1 MLVSAPLQRVLLHL
15 ERILSEEASGL
26 RSRFDTIR
34 PICKNPAKDQLAEAQ
49 VHKPRQQ
56 QGFQQPEQEHQ
67 AGDEEYQQCPWGAE
81 ELLDEGYEFDEED
94 VGAIAAGGKE
104 KEKEKEMEEAR
115 KEDRERRALLML
127 VKDSIRSN
135 FGL

>member
-34 PICKNPAKDQLAEAQ
+34 PICKNPAKDQLAEAH
-49 VHKPRQQ
+49 VYKPRQQ
-56 QGFQQPEQEHQ
+56 QQTEQEHQ
-67 AGDEEYQQCPWGAE
+67 AGDGGYQQYPWEAE
-81 ELLDEGYEFDEED
+81 ELLDEGYEFDEE
-94 VGAIAAGGKE
+94 VAGAIAAEE
-104 KEKEKEMEEAR
+104 KEKDEAR